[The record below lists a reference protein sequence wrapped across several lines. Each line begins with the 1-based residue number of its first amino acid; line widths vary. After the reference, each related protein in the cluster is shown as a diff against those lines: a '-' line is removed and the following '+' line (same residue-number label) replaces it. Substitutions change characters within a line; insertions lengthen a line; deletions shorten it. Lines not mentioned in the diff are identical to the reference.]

1 MAQCDRIP
9 VQNARKQSDVPLSCC
24 KTHSTPFADFAS
36 NSGLETEIAFCFLSP
51 CVVFNI
57 LIIAI
62 SIVSLCTVN
71 LSCCFTFVAI
81 ALISHDTIADL
92 FSLEIP
98 SINVNLDSLL
108 DEFRVVPCRSSFAAV
123 SSPEGESVSEEEGQS
138 TTL

>member
-1 MAQCDRIP
+1 LMCPSPAAKHIQHP
-9 VQNARKQSDVPLSCC
+9 SLTLPL
-24 KTHSTPFADFAS
+24 
-36 NSGLETEIAFCFLSP
+36 NSGLGTEIAFCFLSP

-62 SIVSLCTVN
+62 SIVFLCTVN
-71 LSCCFTFVAI
+71 LSCRFTFVAI

-108 DEFRVVPCRSSFAAV
+108 DDSFAAV
-123 SSPEGESVSEEEGQS
+123 SSPEGES
-138 TTL
+138 